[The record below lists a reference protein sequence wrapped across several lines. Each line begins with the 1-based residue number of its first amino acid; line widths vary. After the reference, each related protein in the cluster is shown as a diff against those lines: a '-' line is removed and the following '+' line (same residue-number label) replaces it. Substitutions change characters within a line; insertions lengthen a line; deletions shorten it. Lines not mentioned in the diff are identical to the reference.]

1 MGVSPGQYGKLEEM
15 DMKMTLASVESYRKW
30 LTGMERSR
38 GTIAQYIRDIESL
51 YLFLPDGGEIT
62 RDQVQLWK
70 GALAERGLAPS
81 TINAALTA
89 VNGFFRFM
97 HWEELT
103 VRLLR
108 RQKQLFR
115 DNERELTRKEYIRLV
130 QAAARVGK
138 ERLSLIMQSICATG
152 IRISELRFLTVEAL
166 QAGRA
171 MVDCK
176 GKNRVV
182 LLPDGLRRMLMRYA
196 KAKGIVSGPVF
207 VTKKG
212 RPVDRSNVWHEMKK
226 LCAQAGVS
234 PKKVFPHNLRHL
246 FAVTFYR
253 QQKDLA
259 KLADILGHSSIE
271 TTRIYAME
279 SGSEHQRMINALRL
293 TL

>member
-1 MGVSPGQYGKLEEM
+1 MQF
-15 DMKMTLASVESYRKW
+15 TQQAIESYRRW
-30 LTGMERSR
+30 LIGMERSR
-38 GTIAQYIRDIESL
+38 GTISQYLRDIQSL
-51 YLFLPDGGEIT
+51 YLFLPEGQDLDRE
-62 RDQVQLWK
+62 QVQLWK
-70 GALAERGLAPS
+70 ASLAEKGLAPS

-115 DNERELTRKEYIRLV
+115 DNERELTRKEYMRLV
-130 QAAARVGK
+130 QTAARQGK
-138 ERLSLIMQSICATG
+138 NRLSLIMQSICATG

-166 QAGRA
+166 HTGRA

-182 LLPDGLRRMLMRYA
+182 LIPNELKRMLMRYV
-196 KAKGIVSGPVF
+196 KEKGILSGPVF

-226 LCAQAGVS
+226 LCQQAGVNAR
-234 PKKVFPHNLRHL
+234 KVFPHNLRHL

-279 SGSEHQRMINALRL
+279 SGAEHQRMINALHL

>member
-1 MGVSPGQYGKLEEM
+1 MQF
-15 DMKMTLASVESYRKW
+15 TQQAIESYRRW
-30 LTGMERSR
+30 LIGMERSR
-38 GTIAQYIRDIESL
+38 GTISQYLRDIQSL
-51 YLFLPDGGEIT
+51 YLFLPEGQELDRE
-62 RDQVQLWK
+62 QVQLWK
-70 GALAERGLAPS
+70 ASLAEKGLAPS

-115 DNERELTRKEYIRLV
+115 DNERELTRKEYMRLV
-130 QAAARVGK
+130 QTAARQGK
-138 ERLSLIMQSICATG
+138 NRLSLIMQSICATG

-166 QAGRA
+166 HTGRA

-182 LLPDGLRRMLMRYA
+182 LIPNELKRMLMRYV
-196 KAKGIVSGPVF
+196 KEKGILLGPIF

-226 LCAQAGVS
+226 LCQQAGVNAR
-234 PKKVFPHNLRHL
+234 KVFPHNLRHL

-279 SGSEHQRMINALRL
+279 SGAEHQRMINALHL

>member
-1 MGVSPGQYGKLEEM
+1 MEEM
-15 DMKMTLASVESYRKW
+15 DMQFTQQAIESYRRW
-30 LTGMERSR
+30 LIGMERSR
-38 GTIAQYIRDIESL
+38 GTISQYLRDIQSL
-51 YLFLPDGGEIT
+51 YLFLPEGQELDRE
-62 RDQVQLWK
+62 QVQLWK
-70 GALAERGLAPS
+70 ASLAEKGLAPS

-115 DNERELTRKEYIRLV
+115 DNERELTRKEYMRLV
-130 QAAARVGK
+130 QTAARQGK
-138 ERLSLIMQSICATG
+138 NRLSLIMQSICATG

-166 QAGRA
+166 HTGRA

-182 LLPDGLRRMLMRYA
+182 LIPNELKRMLMRYV
-196 KAKGIVSGPVF
+196 KEKGILSGPVF

-226 LCAQAGVS
+226 LCQQAGVNAR
-234 PKKVFPHNLRHL
+234 KVFPHNLRHL

-279 SGSEHQRMINALRL
+279 SGAEHQRMINALHL

>member
-1 MGVSPGQYGKLEEM
+1 MHFTQQ
-15 DMKMTLASVESYRKW
+15 AIESYRRW
-30 LTGMERSR
+30 LIGMERSR
-38 GTIAQYIRDIESL
+38 GTISQYLRDIQSL
-51 YLFLPDGGEIT
+51 YLFLPEGQELDRE
-62 RDQVQLWK
+62 QVQLWK
-70 GALAERGLAPS
+70 ASLAEKGLAPS

-115 DNERELTRKEYIRLV
+115 DNERELTRKEYMRLV
-130 QAAARVGK
+130 QTAARQGK
-138 ERLSLIMQSICATG
+138 NRLSLIMQSICATG

-166 QAGRA
+166 HTGRA

-182 LLPDGLRRMLMRYA
+182 LIPNELKRMLMRYV
-196 KAKGIVSGPVF
+196 KEKGILSGPVF

-226 LCAQAGVS
+226 LCQQAGVNAR
-234 PKKVFPHNLRHL
+234 KVFPHNLRHL

-279 SGSEHQRMINALRL
+279 SGAEHQRMINALHL

>member
-1 MGVSPGQYGKLEEM
+1 MQF
-15 DMKMTLASVESYRKW
+15 TQQAIESYRRW
-30 LTGMERSR
+30 LIGMERSR
-38 GTIAQYIRDIESL
+38 GTISQYLRDIQSL
-51 YLFLPDGGEIT
+51 YLFLPEGQELDRE
-62 RDQVQLWK
+62 QVQLWK
-70 GALAERGLAPS
+70 ASLAEKGLAPS

-115 DNERELTRKEYIRLV
+115 DNERELTRKEYMRLV
-130 QAAARVGK
+130 QTAARQGK
-138 ERLSLIMQSICATG
+138 NRLSLIMQSICATG

-166 QAGRA
+166 HTGRA

-182 LLPDGLRRMLMRYA
+182 LIPNELKRMLMRYV
-196 KAKGIVSGPVF
+196 KEKGILSGPVF

-226 LCAQAGVS
+226 LCQQAGVNAR
-234 PKKVFPHNLRHL
+234 KVFPHNLRHL

-279 SGSEHQRMINALRL
+279 SGAEHQRMINALHL
-293 TL
+293 TM

>member
-1 MGVSPGQYGKLEEM
+1 MQF
-15 DMKMTLASVESYRKW
+15 TQQAIESYRRW
-30 LTGMERSR
+30 LIGMERSR
-38 GTIAQYIRDIESL
+38 GTISQYLRDIQSL
-51 YLFLPDGGEIT
+51 YLFLPEGQELDRE
-62 RDQVQLWK
+62 QVQLWK
-70 GALAERGLAPS
+70 ASLAEKELAPS

-115 DNERELTRKEYIRLV
+115 DNERELTRKEYMRLV
-130 QAAARVGK
+130 QTAARQGK
-138 ERLSLIMQSICATG
+138 NRLSLIMQSICATG

-166 QAGRA
+166 HTGRA

-182 LLPDGLRRMLMRYA
+182 LIPNELKRMLMRYV
-196 KAKGIVSGPVF
+196 KEKGILSGPVF
-207 VTKKG
+207 VTKEG

-226 LCAQAGVS
+226 LCQQAGVNAR
-234 PKKVFPHNLRHL
+234 KVFPHNLRHL

-279 SGSEHQRMINALRL
+279 SGAEHQRMINALHL

>member
-1 MGVSPGQYGKLEEM
+1 MQF
-15 DMKMTLASVESYRKW
+15 TQQAIESYRRW
-30 LTGMERSR
+30 LIGMERSR
-38 GTIAQYIRDIESL
+38 GTISQYLRDIQSL
-51 YLFLPDGGEIT
+51 YLFLPEGQELDRE
-62 RDQVQLWK
+62 QVQLWK
-70 GALAERGLAPS
+70 ASLAEKGLAPS

-115 DNERELTRKEYIRLV
+115 DNERELARKEYMRLV
-130 QAAARVGK
+130 QTAARQGK
-138 ERLSLIMQSICATG
+138 NRLSLIMQSICATG

-166 QAGRA
+166 HTGRA

-182 LLPDGLRRMLMRYA
+182 LIPNELKRMLMRYV
-196 KAKGIVSGPVF
+196 KEKGILSGPVF

-212 RPVDRSNVWHEMKK
+212 RPVDRSNVWHEMKRR
-226 LCAQAGVS
+226 CRHSGVNAR
-234 PKKVFPHNLRHL
+234 KVFPHNLRHL

-279 SGSEHQRMINALRL
+279 SGAEHQRMINALHL

>member
-1 MGVSPGQYGKLEEM
+1 MQF
-15 DMKMTLASVESYRKW
+15 TQQAIESYRRW
-30 LTGMERSR
+30 LIGMERSR
-38 GTIAQYIRDIESL
+38 GTISQYLRDIQSL
-51 YLFLPDGGEIT
+51 YLFLPEGQELDRE
-62 RDQVQLWK
+62 QVQLWK
-70 GALAERGLAPS
+70 ASLAEKGLAPS

-115 DNERELTRKEYIRLV
+115 DNERELTRKEYMRLV
-130 QAAARVGK
+130 QTAARQGK
-138 ERLSLIMQSICATG
+138 NRLSLIMQSICATG

-166 QAGRA
+166 HTGRA

-182 LLPDGLRRMLMRYA
+182 LIPNGLKRMLMRYV
-196 KAKGIVSGPVF
+196 KEKGILSGPVF

-226 LCAQAGVS
+226 LCQQAGVNAR
-234 PKKVFPHNLRHL
+234 KVFPHNLRHL

-279 SGSEHQRMINALRL
+279 SGAEHQRMINALHL

>member
-1 MGVSPGQYGKLEEM
+1 MQF
-15 DMKMTLASVESYRKW
+15 TQQAIESYRRW
-30 LTGMERSR
+30 LIGMERSR
-38 GTIAQYIRDIESL
+38 GTISQYLRDIQSL
-51 YLFLPDGGEIT
+51 YLFLPEGQELDRE
-62 RDQVQLWK
+62 QVQLWK
-70 GALAERGLAPS
+70 ASLAEKGLAPS

-115 DNERELTRKEYIRLV
+115 DNERELTRKEYMRLV
-130 QAAARVGK
+130 QTAARQGK
-138 ERLSLIMQSICATG
+138 NRLSLIMQSICATG

-166 QAGRA
+166 HTGRA

-182 LLPDGLRRMLMRYA
+182 LIPNELKRMLMRYV
-196 KAKGIVSGPVF
+196 KEKGILSGPVF

-226 LCAQAGVS
+226 LCQQAGVNA
-234 PKKVFPHNLRHL
+234 KKVFPHNLRHL

-279 SGSEHQRMINALRL
+279 SGAEHQRMINALHL
-293 TL
+293 TM

>member
-1 MGVSPGQYGKLEEM
+1 MQF
-15 DMKMTLASVESYRKW
+15 TQQAIESYRRW
-30 LTGMERSR
+30 LIGMERSR
-38 GTIAQYIRDIESL
+38 GTISQYLRDIQSL
-51 YLFLPDGGEIT
+51 YLFLPEGQELS
-62 RDQVQLWK
+62 REQVQLWK
-70 GALAERGLAPS
+70 ASLAEKGLAPS

-115 DNERELTRKEYIRLV
+115 DNERELTRKEYMRLV
-130 QAAARVGK
+130 QTAARQGK
-138 ERLSLIMQSICATG
+138 NRLSLIMQSICATG

-166 QAGRA
+166 HTGRA

-182 LLPDGLRRMLMRYA
+182 LIPNELKRMLMRYV
-196 KAKGIVSGPVF
+196 KEKGILSGPVF

-226 LCAQAGVS
+226 LCQQAGVNA
-234 PKKVFPHNLRHL
+234 KKVFPHNLRHL

-279 SGSEHQRMINALRL
+279 SGAEHQRMINALHL

>member
-1 MGVSPGQYGKLEEM
+1 MQF
-15 DMKMTLASVESYRKW
+15 TQQAIESYRRW
-30 LTGMERSR
+30 LIGMERSR
-38 GTIAQYIRDIESL
+38 GTISQYLRDIQSL
-51 YLFLPDGGEIT
+51 YLFLPEGQELDRE
-62 RDQVQLWK
+62 QVQLWK
-70 GALAERGLAPS
+70 ASLAEKGLAPS

-115 DNERELTRKEYIRLV
+115 DNERELTRKEYMRLV
-130 QAAARVGK
+130 QTAARQGK
-138 ERLSLIMQSICATG
+138 NRLSLIMQSICATG

-166 QAGRA
+166 HTGRA

-182 LLPDGLRRMLMRYA
+182 LIPNELKRMLMRYV
-196 KAKGIVSGPVF
+196 KEKGLLSGPVF

-226 LCAQAGVS
+226 LCQQAGVNAR
-234 PKKVFPHNLRHL
+234 KVFPHNLRHL
-246 FAVTFYR
+246 FARTFYR

-279 SGSEHQRMINALRL
+279 SGAEHQRMINALHL

>member
-1 MGVSPGQYGKLEEM
+1 MQF
-15 DMKMTLASVESYRKW
+15 TQQATESYRRW
-30 LTGMERSR
+30 LIGMERSR
-38 GTIAQYIRDIESL
+38 GTISQYLRDIQSL
-51 YLFLPDGGEIT
+51 YLFLPEGQELDRG
-62 RDQVQLWK
+62 QVQLWK
-70 GALAERGLAPS
+70 ASLAEKGLAPS

-115 DNERELTRKEYIRLV
+115 DNERELTRKEYMRLV
-130 QAAARVGK
+130 QTAARQGK
-138 ERLSLIMQSICATG
+138 NRLSLIMQSICATG

-166 QAGRA
+166 HTGRA

-182 LLPDGLRRMLMRYA
+182 LIPNELKRMLMRYV
-196 KAKGIVSGPVF
+196 KEKGILSGPVF

-226 LCAQAGVS
+226 LCQQAGVNAR
-234 PKKVFPHNLRHL
+234 KVFPHNLRHL

-279 SGSEHQRMINALRL
+279 SGAEHQRMINALHL

>member
-1 MGVSPGQYGKLEEM
+1 MQF
-15 DMKMTLASVESYRKW
+15 TQQAIESYRRW
-30 LTGMERSR
+30 LIGMERSR
-38 GTIAQYIRDIESL
+38 GTISQYLRDIQSL
-51 YLFLPDGGEIT
+51 YLFLPEGQELDRE
-62 RDQVQLWK
+62 QVQLWK
-70 GALAERGLAPS
+70 ASLAEKGLAPS

-115 DNERELTRKEYIRLV
+115 DNERELTRKEYMRLV
-130 QAAARVGK
+130 QTAARQGK
-138 ERLSLIMQSICATG
+138 NRLSLIMQSICATG

-166 QAGRA
+166 HTGRA

-182 LLPDGLRRMLMRYA
+182 LIPNELKRMLMRYV
-196 KAKGIVSGPVF
+196 KEKGILSGSVF

-226 LCAQAGVS
+226 LCQQAGVNAR
-234 PKKVFPHNLRHL
+234 KVFPHNLRHL

-279 SGSEHQRMINALRL
+279 SGAEHQRMINALHL

>member
-1 MGVSPGQYGKLEEM
+1 MQF
-15 DMKMTLASVESYRKW
+15 TQQAIESYRRW
-30 LTGMERSR
+30 LIGMERSR
-38 GTIAQYIRDIESL
+38 GTISQYMRDIQSL
-51 YLFLPDGGEIT
+51 YLFLPEGQELDRE
-62 RDQVQLWK
+62 QVQLWK
-70 GALAERGLAPS
+70 ASLAEKGLAPS

-115 DNERELTRKEYIRLV
+115 DNERELTRKEYMRLV
-130 QAAARVGK
+130 QTAARQGK
-138 ERLSLIMQSICATG
+138 NRLSLIMQSICATG

-166 QAGRA
+166 HTGRA

-182 LLPDGLRRMLMRYA
+182 LIPNELKRMLMRYV
-196 KAKGIVSGPVF
+196 KEKGILSGPVF

-226 LCAQAGVS
+226 LCQQAGVNAR
-234 PKKVFPHNLRHL
+234 KVFPHNLRHL

-279 SGSEHQRMINALRL
+279 SGAEHQRMINALHL

>member
-1 MGVSPGQYGKLEEM
+1 MQF
-15 DMKMTLASVESYRKW
+15 TQQAIESYRRW
-30 LTGMERSR
+30 LIGMERSR
-38 GTIAQYIRDIESL
+38 GTISQYLRDIQSL
-51 YLFLPDGGEIT
+51 YLFLPEGQELDRE
-62 RDQVQLWK
+62 QVQLWK
-70 GALAERGLAPS
+70 ASLAEKGLAPS

-115 DNERELTRKEYIRLV
+115 DNERELTRKEYMRLV
-130 QAAARVGK
+130 QMAARQGK
-138 ERLSLIMQSICATG
+138 NRLSLIMQSICATG

-166 QAGRA
+166 HTGRA

-182 LLPDGLRRMLMRYA
+182 LIPNELKRMLMRYV
-196 KAKGIVSGPVF
+196 KEKGILSGPVF

-226 LCAQAGVS
+226 LCQQAGVNAR
-234 PKKVFPHNLRHL
+234 KVFPHNLRHL

-279 SGSEHQRMINALRL
+279 SGAEHQRMINTLHL